1 MKDKKPEDMVFDKV
15 QPTVVNEYF
24 KEFMEDLSAKV
35 FRTYNASFTLQ
46 TELAKFD
53 MSQKDKFTQDEL
65 VKYYN
70 DANRQVA
77 ILCNH
82 QKAESKQHGAAMEK
96 MEAVKET
103 MQKNIKTMKKHMQ
116 LLEQGK

>member
-1 MKDKKPEDMVFDKV
+1 MEGKKPTDDLFDKV
-15 QPTVVNEYF
+15 SPGVVNEYF

-35 FRTYNASFTLQ
+35 FRTYNASYTLQ

-53 MSQKDKFTQDEL
+53 VSQKDKYSQDEL
-65 VKYYN
+65 VKFYN

-82 QKAESKQHGAAMEK
+82 QKAASKGFEAQMEK
-96 MEAVKET
+96 MEE
-103 MQKNIKTMKKHMQ
+103 QKKKIEDQIKQLKKH
-116 LLEQGK
+116 LGAL